1 MSNKFGYNGGR
12 IYSSLIKPTIVDLN
26 FIVDS
31 TNANGLG
38 IRSLSGSLV
47 RDVFMYTTQTAGVGN
62 GGVTNPMAQSASK
75 GYAWIQLKD
84 NFTKYL
90 GHFGDINSPVTGSN
104 VAING
109 SALTVGVPYEITAV
123 GHSTLGAVTIA
134 PVADSAGSLA
144 STWFRLFD
152 NYGNTFVIWFSVAG
166 VGSAPSGLS
175 GVTLVQQ
182 SIASGATA
190 ASIGASLVT
199 TIAALPSGISGVF
212 SFTAAGTTTVTVT
225 STQTNP
231 YSPLPGAPSDGTV
244 ATGFTFARTVTKTN
258 QNNWNNVGL
267 PKGVL
272 PVAGATFMATAT
284 GDSSSGGSTG
294 TVKAIGVSATTSMEV
309 VGFPNYTIAP
319 IPIGGSGNKGGWVMV
334 QFLAPTISAGAYI
347 APMIPTAPTDNSLVN
362 MSLYLETSAVT
373 ISGL

>member
-1 MSNKFGYNGGR
+1 MPSQLGNNGGR
-12 IYSSLIKPTIVDLN
+12 MYSSLVKPVIVDLN
-26 FIVDS
+26 YIVDS

-38 IRSLSGSLV
+38 IRGLSGSLV
-47 RDVFMYTTQTAGVGN
+47 KDVFMYTTQTAGVGN
-62 GGVTNPMAQSASK
+62 SGVTNPMAQTASK
-75 GYAWIQLKD
+75 GYAWILLKE
-84 NFTKYL
+84 NYAKYL

-134 PVADSAGSLA
+134 PVADVAGSLA
-144 STWFRLFD
+144 SKWFRLYD

-166 VGSAPSGLS
+166 VGTAPTGLT

-182 SIASGATA
+182 SIASGASA
-190 ASIGASLVT
+190 ATIGAALVT

-225 STQTNP
+225 STATNP
-231 YSPLPGAPSDGTV
+231 YAPLPGAPADGT
-244 ATGFTFARTVTKTN
+244 APTGFTFARTVTKTN

-267 PKGVL
+267 PKGVA
-272 PVAGATFMATAT
+272 PVAGATFIATAT
-284 GDSSSGGSTG
+284 GDSTGGSSTG
-294 TVKAIGVSATTSMEV
+294 TVKAVGVSAISSIEV
-309 VGFPNYTIAP
+309 VGFPNYTLSPAP
-319 IPIGGSGNKGGWVMV
+319 MGGTGYKGGWIML
-334 QFLAPTISAGAYI
+334 QFLAPTISTGAYI
-347 APMIPTAPTDNSLVN
+347 APMIPTTPADGSLVN
-362 MSLYLETSAVT
+362 LSLYLESSSVV